1 MGDFLTDLA
10 AQRRKFIEG
19 LDANKGDINLDI
31 FEDFYPDQ
39 AHFVFELLQNAEDA
53 EATDAS
59 FTLTAGGCW
68 FEHNGKRLFSED
80 DVRSITGI
88 HNSTKSKSVD
98 KIGKFGVGFKSV
110 FVYTSSP
117 EVYSGAFAFRIT
129 GLVMPE
135 PVAGEHKR
143 PGLTRFWL
151 PFNNPKKGPEDAYTE
166 VQAGLRDLAESTL
179 IFLSNLN
186 CISWK
191 IDSSQQGR
199 ISRHEHSEH
208 HIEVFKEGDGRTIA
222 SSHFL
227 KFEQAIDGLEK
238 QRTAIAYALDFLPG
252 HSAFNGNKP
261 LSEQL
266 RIIEA
271 EGKVAVYFPA
281 EKETSGLRFHLHA
294 PFVPELSRA
303 SIKETPVNV
312 PLFKQLAKL
321 AAASLFPIRDL
332 GLLTSDFLAVLPNP
346 QDQISARYKDIE
358 TSIIATMRD
367 QPLTPTY
374 TKSHAPA
381 KYLRQAKAA
390 MKEVLSDEDIEFL
403 ILYHEEPPLWAIGA
417 TQRNSNI
424 DRFLD
429 ALEIEEWGVDAFV
442 EWLDDNLSEDGY
454 YHDEEEEA
462 PYVQWLSGKSV
473 EWHQSLYAMLFRELE
488 PEGELYRLTRVK
500 LALLDDGTYATGS
513 KCFFPA
519 VDGSQQDGLPRVNAA
534 VFTSGKSKRQ
544 QQDARRFLEEIG
556 VREVG
561 EREQVEVILAQRYT
575 LEAEVPPDHVY
586 LKDLKRFI
594 GLVEN
599 VPSAASLFKD
609 FYIFERSDG
618 KWALPAQVYLDSPFL
633 HTELRYYYGALGEKA
648 PIYSLSERYEKCG
661 ISASKLAAF
670 AKVAGAVTELRPK
683 SVYCY
688 DNPAWPYLAGVGGE
702 RNSSPLNSDYRIE
715 RLDSLLQEL
724 STELS
729 HLIWKTMCSL
739 SGDSRYLTATYRRNR
754 SSGSRYAPS
763 QLVHQLKNAAWV
775 PQADGEFVR
784 PAEASSGLLP
794 PGFAFDPGW
803 GWVRAIE
810 FGSEQRKK
818 SEQSQRRQEL
828 AREIGFEDEDSLERA
843 RRFAALNP
851 EVQVQVLDELEHKA
865 QFDLPDREPANPER
879 RAERVG
885 GLASNAPERLTEQ
898 RTRLVSVGREAVKE
912 ETAQYL
918 RQQYESGGEMTCQIC
933 KGPMPF
939 RLDDG
944 SPYFEKVEFLPELG
958 RRHFQNYLA
967 LCPNHAAMYAFTNGS
982 GEFLKD
988 LLLEIEGNE
997 LDVIIA
1003 QRDET
1008 IYFTKTHIADLKA
1021 VIEADEA
1028 DESGGAARAAE

>member
-53 EATDAS
+53 EAIQAS
-59 FTLTAGGCW
+59 FTLTTEGCW

-88 HNSTKSKSVD
+88 HNSTKSKLVD

-110 FVYTSSP
+110 FVYTSRP
-117 EVYSGAFAFRIT
+117 EVYSGDFAFRVT

-135 PVAGEHKR
+135 PVAGDHKR
-143 PGLTRFWL
+143 AGLTRFWL
-151 PFNNPKKGPEDAYTE
+151 PFNNPKKGPEEAYAE

-179 IFLSNLN
+179 VFLSNLN

-191 IDSSQQGR
+191 IDSGQQGS
-199 ISRHEHSEH
+199 IFRHHHSEH
-208 HIEVFKEGDGRTIA
+208 HIEVLKEADGRTTA

-227 KFEQAIDGLEK
+227 KFEQTVEGLEK
-238 QRTAIAYALDFLPG
+238 QCAAIAYALDFLPG

-266 RIIEA
+266 RIVET

-303 SIKETPVNV
+303 SIKETPANI
-312 PLFKQLAKL
+312 PLYKQLAKL

-332 GLLTSDFLAVLPNP
+332 GLLTSDVLAVLPNP
-346 QDQISARYKDIE
+346 QDQIPVRYKDIE
-358 TSIIATMRD
+358 TSIIAVMRD

-374 TKSHAPA
+374 AKSHAPA
-381 KYLRQAKAA
+381 KNLRQAKAA
-390 MKEVLSDEDIEFL
+390 MKEVLRDEDIEFL
-403 ILYHEEPPLWAIGA
+403 ITHHDEPPLWAIAA
-417 TQRNSNI
+417 TQRNSNV

-429 ALEIEEWGVDAFV
+429 ALEIEEWGVDEFV
-442 EWLDDNLSEDGY
+442 ECLDDNLSEGGY
-454 YHDEEEEA
+454 YHDEEKEVA
-462 PYVQWLSGKSV
+462 YVKWLSCKSV

-488 PEGELYRLTRVK
+488 PESELYRLTSVK
-500 LALLDDGTYATGS
+500 LALLDDATYATGS
-513 KCFFPA
+513 ECFFPA
-519 VDGSQQDGLPRVNAA
+519 ADGSQQDDLPRVNAA

-561 EREQVEVILAQRYT
+561 EREQVEVILEQRYT
-575 LEAEVPPDHVY
+575 REAEIPDHPTY
-586 LKDLKRFI
+586 LRDLRRFI
-594 GLVEN
+594 ALVEKE
-599 VPSAASLFKD
+599 PDAASLFSD
-609 FYIFERSDG
+609 YYIFEHANDDWG
-618 KWALPAQVYLDSPFL
+618 CPKEVFLDLPIFE
-633 HTELRYYYGALGEKA
+633 TGLRHYYETLGEQA
-648 PIYSLSERYEKCG
+648 SVFRLADRYSNCG
-661 ISASKLAAF
+661 IPAKKLAAF
-670 AKVAGAVTELRPK
+670 ASAVGAINELKPE
-683 SVYCY
+683 STSCY
-688 DNPAWPYLAGVGGE
+688 RNPDWSYLASVGGE
-702 RNSSPLNSDYRIE
+702 RHTSPINRDYHISSLEELFEAPSV
-715 RLDSLLQEL
+715 EL
-724 STELS
+724 SR
-729 HLIWKTMCSL
+729 LIWRTMCAL
-739 SGDSRYLTATYRRNR
+739 PADGRYLKAIYRRNA
-754 SSGSRYAPS
+754 SSGSHQAPS
-763 QLVHQLKNAAWV
+763 LLVHQLRKAAWV
-775 PQADGEFVR
+775 PQGEGEFVR
-784 PAEASSGLLP
+784 PAGASSGLLP

-803 GWVRAIE
+803 GWLKSIE
-810 FGSEQRKK
+810 FGSELKKK
-818 SEQSQRRQEL
+818 SEQFQRRQEL
-828 AREIGFEDEDSLERA
+828 AREIGFEDADSLERA
-843 RRFAALNP
+843 RRFASLKP
-851 EVQVQVLDELEHKA
+851 EVQVHILDELERKA
-865 QFDLPDREPANPER
+865 QFELPDTEPSNPER

-885 GLASNAPERLTEQ
+885 GLAANAPERLTEQ
-898 RTRLVSVGREAVKE
+898 RTRSVSVGREAVKE

-918 RQQYESGGEMTCQIC
+918 LQQYESGGEITCQIC

-967 LCPNHAAMYAFTNGS
+967 LCPNHAAMYSHTNGS
-982 GEFLKD
+982 AEILKD
-988 LLLEIEGNE
+988 LFLDIKGNE
-997 LDVIIA
+997 LEVIIA
-1003 QRDET
+1003 QSDET

-1021 VIEADEA
+1021 VVDADQAE
-1028 DESGGAARAAE
+1028 ESAGAERAVE